1 MKADAVSLGNF
12 FRLDTN
18 VRFIIPVYQRNYDW
32 KEKQCRTLFEDIEN
46 IHIKQQ
52 KKHFIGSIVYIANS
66 ETNVIG
72 VNEYVVI
79 DGQQRLTTSMLFL
92 KALHDSIDNRN
103 IREEIQEDFL
113 INKRQENNKLKL
125 KPIKKDDEVF
135 TKLLNDNFENINE
148 QSRIYTNYIN
158 FKKWIKDS
166 SLSTDELFISFKKLW
181 IVHIG
186 LTRGDD
192 DPQLIF
198 ESINSTGLGL
208 KEADLIRNFILMDK
222 APKLQEELFENY
234 WIHIEDNLAG
244 ISENISSFFHHY
256 LVMKLNNTVKLSD
269 VYSEFKDFVF
279 QESKTIETSDDKME
293 IILQDILYFSKI
305 YSLFLFPTKID
316 DDSIK
321 SAMNDIKR
329 LKMTVIYPY
338 LLDVYNLYEKDDISN
353 DTLTN
358 VLETL
363 ESYAVR
369 RLITD
374 KRTSGL
380 NKVFMSLSK
389 EIKSLDGFSYENYFD
404 YFSYVLINKKGSSI
418 FPEDAEFKQVFTNR
432 NIYDLRMNK
441 YILQKLE
448 DYNNKEKVSEDSII
462 SIEHIMPK
470 TLTPDW
476 QKELGDNY
484 QLVHDK
490 YLNTIGNL
498 TLTGYNSEMGNKPF
512 ATKKSRLKESKLKL
526 NKYIVGQEGW
536 TQKIIETRAVK
547 LFEEDAKQIWKYP
560 IVSLNLKETLWETY
574 SIEDNIVATNKRLTN
589 FSFYESEEVS
599 SWREFI
605 ESFLL
610 QIYVNDDEKFM
621 SLILKDVDTKI
632 TKIISLDKSNFR
644 EPKNIVE
651 NIYIE
656 QHGSANQM
664 LRSVK
669 YVYDYLN
676 YGNDEYEND
685 FELVYSLKK

>member
-1 MKADAVSLGNF
+1 M
-12 FRLDTN
+12 
-18 VRFIIPVYQRNYDW
+18 
-32 KEKQCRTLFEDIEN
+32 
-46 IHIKQQ
+46 
-52 KKHFIGSIVYIANS
+52 
-66 ETNVIG
+66 
-72 VNEYVVI
+72 
-79 DGQQRLTTSMLFL
+79 
-92 KALHDSIDNRN
+92 
-103 IREEIQEDFL
+103 
-113 INKRQENNKLKL
+113 
-125 KPIKKDDEVF
+125 
-135 TKLLNDNFENINE
+135 
-148 QSRIYTNYIN
+148 
-158 FKKWIKDS
+158 
-166 SLSTDELFISFKKLW
+166 
-181 IVHIG
+181 
-186 LTRGDD
+186 
-192 DPQLIF
+192 
-198 ESINSTGLGL
+198 
-208 KEADLIRNFILMDK
+208 
-222 APKLQEELFENY
+222 
-234 WIHIEDNLAG
+234 
-244 ISENISSFFHHY
+244 
-256 LVMKLNNTVKLSD
+256 
-269 VYSEFKDFVF
+269 
-279 QESKTIETSDDKME
+279 
-293 IILQDILYFSKI
+293 
-305 YSLFLFPTKID
+305 
-316 DDSIK
+316 
-321 SAMNDIKR
+321 
-329 LKMTVIYPY
+329 
-338 LLDVYNLYEKDDISN
+338 
-353 DTLTN
+353 
-358 VLETL
+358 
-363 ESYAVR
+363 
-369 RLITD
+369 
-374 KRTSGL
+374 
-380 NKVFMSLSK
+380 
-389 EIKSLDGFSYENYFD
+389 DGFSYENYFD